1 MPHKSLVRGFLKNA
15 KHMLTSD
22 GEIHFTYHKTMQ
34 SFNLWNITKLAQKEG
49 LVLIREKKFDQHLY
63 PGYNIVKGDGSQ
75 RDDT

>member
-1 MPHKSLVRGFLKNA
+1 
-15 KHMLTSD
+15 
-22 GEIHFTYHKTMQ
+22 MQ